1 MSILCPIDVLHTIME
16 NILEFLR
23 NDESIGLVSRM
34 PKQGPELELVQDFV
48 IHLKENL
55 NLTRKNYALF
65 YEPLMPTGFPDI
77 VVVTYNPKLYDK
89 WNSSRSNIS
98 ILDMKIL
105 HHLYYVKKCTSNE
118 ISKQL
123 CLDKGVI
130 LGSIERLLDAK
141 LINRLNGYWC
151 PKSLQTTYAVSN
163 LQTIE
168 AKIGNTK
175 EVLEQASN
183 NRWFASESCVL
194 LPSCSLHERSRSK
207 AKNLGI
213 GIWGLSKNNN
223 NFRIIQKPV
232 RVKSP
237 ASYASWFF
245 NEWIGRKLF
254 QS

>member
-1 MSILCPIDVLHTIME
+1 ME

-23 NDESIGLVSRM
+23 NDESIGLVSRI

-77 VVVTYNPKLYDK
+77 VVVTYNPKSYDK
-89 WNSSRSNIS
+89 WNNSRSNIS
-98 ILDMKIL
+98 ILDIKIL

-141 LINRLNGYWC
+141 LISRLNGYWC
-151 PKSLQTTYAVSN
+151 PESLQTTYAVSN

-175 EVLEQASN
+175 EALEQASH
-183 NRWFASESCVL
+183 NRWFASESCIL

-207 AKNLGI
+207 AKNLGV
-213 GIWGLSKNNN
+213 GIWGVSKNNN

-237 ASYASWFF
+237 TSYASWFF
-245 NEWIGRKLF
+245 NEWIGRKLL